1 MGHNSLGRACERS
14 ALFFTGFICT
24 SCEHRYQVGQ
34 RREIRRKRYRVHGA
48 KTGESAGTIA
58 VPCRSCT
65 PGLARDMKTPP
76 EGGALEHR
84 QMGSNWTYRT
94 SLATPFGRYPRQRGA
109 FQILTARASAAA
121 PSWLPHSA

>member
-1 MGHNSLGRACERS
+1 MNAPRCFSQDSS
-14 ALFFTGFICT
+14 ARLV
-24 SCEHRYQVGQ
+24 EHRYQVGQ

-58 VPCRSCT
+58 VPCRSCA

-76 EGGALEHR
+76 ERGALEHR

-94 SLATPFGRYPRQRGA
+94 CLATPFGGY
-109 FQILTARASAAA
+109 
-121 PSWLPHSA
+121 PSWWGIVWSGS